1 MVTSLVGG
9 KKPHLPKGIL
19 IRLKIKLGAVL
30 TRANHTDGSILSI
43 SDCNRMPPRCHYGS
57 ERLSMRTVPK
67 GKREAEGEVAADS
80 TREAPPAAPGE
91 VKVLTDSLG

>member
-1 MVTSLVGG
+1 
-9 KKPHLPKGIL
+9 
-19 IRLKIKLGAVL
+19 
-30 TRANHTDGSILSI
+30 
-43 SDCNRMPPRCHYGS
+43 MPPRCHYGS

-67 GKREAEGEVAADS
+67 GKREAEGEAAVDS